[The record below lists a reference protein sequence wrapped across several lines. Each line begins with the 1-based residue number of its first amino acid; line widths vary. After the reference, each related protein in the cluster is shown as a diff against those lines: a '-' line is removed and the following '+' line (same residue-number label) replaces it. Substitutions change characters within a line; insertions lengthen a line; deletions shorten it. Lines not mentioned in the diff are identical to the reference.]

1 VINGVAHNGPVS
13 LAYEQLDGGG
23 EPLLLIMGLGMQM
36 IFWPDE
42 FCAALAGRGFS
53 VARFD
58 NRDVGQSTHF
68 TSLGAPRLTWLL
80 RGRRTWAP
88 YRLEDMADDAVAVLD
103 ALGWKTAHV
112 VGVSLG
118 GMIAQ
123 TVAIRHPHRVRSLT
137 SMMSTPSPR
146 IGRPRLGAMAALAS
160 RPPRTRDEAARRLVR
175 VFRAIGSPAYPH
187 DEAWLRAAGRR
198 AFDRGQDPLGGRRQ
212 LAAILASGDRR
223 PGLATVRVPTL
234 VMHGS
239 ADPLVRPS
247 GGYATAAAVPNA
259 RLVVFQGL
267 GHDLPP
273 ALWPTFADRI
283 AEVAS
288 LAQN

>member
-1 VINGVAHNGPVS
+1 MAQNGSVS
-13 LAYEQLDGGG
+13 LAYEQLDGDG

-42 FCAALAGRGFS
+42 FCSMLAGRGFS

-68 TSLGAPRLTWLL
+68 TSMGAPRLTRLL
-80 RGRRTWAP
+80 RSRGAWAA

-103 ALGWKTAHV
+103 HLGWPSAHI
-112 VGVSLG
+112 VGASLG

-160 RPPRTRDEAARRLVR
+160 RPPRNRDEAARRLVR
-175 VFRAIGSPAYPH
+175 VFRVIGSPAYPH
-187 DEAWLRAAGRR
+187 DETWLRDIGRR
-198 AFDRGQDPLGGRRQ
+198 AFDRGTDPLGARRQ

-223 PGLATVRVPTL
+223 GGLANVRVPTL
-234 VMHGS
+234 VMHGDV
-239 ADPLVRPS
+239 DPLVRPS
-247 GGYATAAAVPNA
+247 GGYATAEAVPNA
-259 RLVVFQGL
+259 RLVVFRGL
-267 GHDLPP
+267 GHDLPRE
-273 ALWPTFADRI
+273 LWPAFVDRI
-283 AEVAS
+283 ADVATV
-288 LAQN
+288 ART